1 MTPALVCATAEIA
14 INRFLRLENSVIED
28 CARLSG
34 RIMQI
39 SLPSENLK
47 LAIEFIDSGVR
58 VLPEAPSAADVA
70 ISGTPTALFAAM
82 KNTGGGALP
91 SGLQIEGDVEL
102 LEKFR
107 SMVTKVGFDP
117 EEWMVPMLGGAAA
130 HRLSSGLKQLFG
142 WSQINSKRMADHT
155 AEYLREE
162 SYDLARGRDV
172 SHWMDEVDR
181 TRDSLDRLEARLNL
195 LEAGYETGGAI

>member
-1 MTPALVCATAEIA
+1 MTPAIVCATAEIA
-14 INRFLRLENSVIED
+14 INRFLRLEKSVIED

-34 RIMQI
+34 RILQI

-47 LAIEFIDSGVR
+47 LAIEFIESGVR
-58 VLPEAPSAADVA
+58 VMPEAPSAADVS

-82 KNTGGGALP
+82 KNTSGGALP
-91 SGLQIEGDVEL
+91 SGLQLEGDVEL

-117 EEWMVPMLGGAAA
+117 EEWMAPMLGGAAA
-130 HRLSSGLKQLFG
+130 HRLSNGLKQLFG
-142 WSQINSKRMADHT
+142 WSQTNSKRMADHT

-172 SHWMDEVDR
+172 DHWMDEVDS
-181 TRDSLDRLEARLNL
+181 TRAALDRLEARVNL
-195 LEAGYETGGAI
+195 LEAGHEAEGDI